1 MKYCSIIIF
10 LFHLFPL
17 CAQNADNQLVAAK
30 IVTIHSNVLNEDR
43 TLYIALPPG
52 YDTMTQRLPVVFV
65 LDAEYRFLPTYGIH
79 AYMRYWNGAP
89 EAILVGITN
98 ISRQTR
104 VRDYL
109 PAAYQGNADN
119 FLVFFRQEL
128 IPYIDSTC
136 KTNGERMLAGHSHGG
151 VFTLYALLKNP
162 ELFRGYVSCDPSVAG
177 LIPAVNELL
186 LSQYAGQRL
195 YVCSSDV
202 GAGVDENVK
211 QAHLNGFNRFK
222 ELLEEK
228 KPENLSFKFSHIAD
242 DHANSYVQGCSEGL
256 RFIFQP

>member
-79 AYMRYWNGAP
+79 AYMRYWNGVP

-109 PAAYQGNADN
+109 QIG
-119 FLVFFRQEL
+119 R
-128 IPYIDSTC
+128 
-136 KTNGERMLAGHSHGG
+136 
-151 VFTLYALLKNP
+151 
-162 ELFRGYVSCDPSVAG
+162 
-177 LIPAVNELL
+177 
-186 LSQYAGQRL
+186 
-195 YVCSSDV
+195 
-202 GAGVDENVK
+202 
-211 QAHLNGFNRFK
+211 AH
-222 ELLEEK
+222 
-228 KPENLSFKFSHIAD
+228 
-242 DHANSYVQGCSEGL
+242 V
-256 RFIFQP
+256 